1 LGSPGEGNV
10 YDHVVEQSQIDRS
23 GFDPR
28 VIHHPDN
35 LEPVLARVNQ
45 IKANYYSSKQPFTD
59 GMTVREW
66 LSGQSYI

>member
-1 LGSPGEGNV
+1 
-10 YDHVVEQSQIDRS
+10 
-23 GFDPR
+23 

-66 LSGQSYI
+66 LSGQSYTDQMQFGRDMLQQIQNGIIR